1 MRRRRRRRR
10 SKNMSNEKAS
20 TTPLPDVV
28 VDEMLK
34 SFEESKTAEAQELVE
49 EVKAQREKDEPMVDE
64 ETQTDESSRDAEI
77 KRLLLELKLKR
88 VKDRQVVNENLKRV
102 REVKEDEDE
111 SVYESLFGLVVQDC
125 VDAILKK
132 ELMGLTFEMNR
143 FRNNI
148 AKGIGADPALMG
160 KRLNMMGLPGAF
172 EESWKVWRQSDLED
186 KEKKSFQ
193 TFLSKLLPEDCEE

>member
-1 MRRRRRRRR
+1 
-10 SKNMSNEKAS
+10 MSAEKAS
-20 TTPLPDVV
+20 ATPLPDVV

-49 EVKAQREKDEPMVDE
+49 EVKAQREKDREAEDAPMVDE
-64 ETQTDESSRDAEI
+64 ETQTNESPSSRDAEI
-77 KRLLLELKLKR
+77 RKLMLELKLKR

-111 SVYESLFGLVVQDC
+111 SVYESLFGLVVQDS

-132 ELMGLTFEMNR
+132 ELMGLTLEMNG

-148 AKGIGADPALMG
+148 AKGITGDPTLSG
-160 KRLNMMGLPGAF
+160 RRLNMMSLPEAF

-186 KEKKSFQ
+186 REKKSFQ
-193 TFLSKLLPEDCEE
+193 TLLSKLLPEDCEK

>member
-1 MRRRRRRRR
+1 
-10 SKNMSNEKAS
+10 MS
-20 TTPLPDVV
+20 LW
-28 VDEMLK
+28 VD
-34 SFEESKTAEAQELVE
+34 
-49 EVKAQREKDEPMVDE
+49 D
-64 ETQTDESSRDAEI
+64 ETQTNESPLSRDEEI
-77 KRLLLELKLKR
+77 KKLMLELKLKR

-111 SVYESLFGLVVQDC
+111 SVYESLFGLIVQDC

-148 AKGIGADPALMG
+148 AKGISGDPALMG
-160 KRLNMMGLPGAF
+160 RRLNMIGLPGAF

-193 TFLSKLLPEDCEE
+193 TFLSKLLPEDCEK